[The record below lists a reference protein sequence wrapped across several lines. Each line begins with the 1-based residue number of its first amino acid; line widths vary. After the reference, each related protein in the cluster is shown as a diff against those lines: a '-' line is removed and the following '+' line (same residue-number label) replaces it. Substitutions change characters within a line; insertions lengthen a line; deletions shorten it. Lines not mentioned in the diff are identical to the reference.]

1 MRRARFDLD
10 AIKRAATVPSV
21 LRAHGHSGMRRGAC
35 PIHGG
40 DNRSAFACDD
50 ERWHCWTNCGGG
62 DVIALVEKLRGCSFV
77 EATTWLAVFLG
88 LTLPEDGPLVVDTFP
103 DVETPARAAMLAEIA
118 DEWHRKLDLIDRLHE
133 ELDWL
138 DLRWKQARGSTHAVV
153 GAFLQAL
160 AKENPGAAA

>member
-1 MRRARFDLD
+1 MRRQRFDLG
-10 AIKRAATVPSV
+10 AIKRGATVPSV
-21 LRAHGHSGMRRGAC
+21 LIAHGHSGARRGPC

-50 ERWHCWTNCGGG
+50 ERWHCWTQCGGG

-88 LTLPEDGPLVVDTFP
+88 LSVPADGPLVVDTFP
-103 DVETPARAAMLAEIA
+103 DIEQHARAAMLGGIA
-118 DEWHRKLDLIDRLHE
+118 AEWHAKLDELGRLHE

-153 GAFLQAL
+153 AAFLQAL
-160 AKENPGAAA
+160 AKENPSAAA